1 MPDKKLVLA
10 YSGGLDTS
18 VAIRW
23 LEGLGWDVI
32 AFTVEL
38 GEKKDLDAIQA
49 RALKTG
55 ASAAY
60 VADGRVPFL
69 RLFVWPSL
77 QAGAVYEKEYPL
89 ATALGRPLI
98 AAMMVEVAR
107 REGAA
112 AIAHGC
118 TGKGNDQVRFDVTTA
133 ALAPDLE
140 VVAPGREW
148 GMNRDDE
155 IEYAARHGIEVPAT
169 VRSPYST
176 DENLWGRSIE
186 AGVLEDPWAEP
197 PRDVYSWTRDPRDC
211 PDEPAYLEIG
221 FKHGLPVSLD
231 GKPVEPL
238 QLVTELNRVGGENG
252 VGRIDHLEN
261 RLIGIKSREIYEAP
275 AAVLLLQAHQAL
287 EDITLPKEV
296 ARFKDTVA
304 QQWAQM
310 VYDGLWFSPL
320 RDALYA
326 FVAETQRHVTG
337 DVRLKLYKGA
347 SQVVGRKGP
356 HQLYQLSLAT
366 YGKGDVFDQSAA
378 AGFIQ
383 LGGIGVR
390 TSAEVPRHLHSR
402 GLRRVKRELDSGE
415 FDFKE
420 TDEDMHTAI
429 ERRLTELTPA
439 GASLHA
445 GRSRNAQVALD
456 LRLYCRAAASVLVS
470 SIAEAVDALAAK
482 ARTHAGWVMPG
493 YTHLQRAQPVTVG
506 HHLLAHAEPLLRDA
520 ERVRRA
526 HDAAGDVP
534 LRAGALPAPPLPPP

>member
-1 MPDKKLVLA
+1 MSKKVVLA

-23 LEGLGWDVI
+23 LKDKGWDVI
-32 AFTVEL
+32 AFTVDL

-60 VADGRVPFL
+60 VADGREPFL
-69 RLFVWPSL
+69 ELFVWPSL

-98 AAMMVEVAR
+98 AAMLVQVAR
-107 REGAA
+107 REGAS

-118 TGKGNDQVRFDVTTA
+118 TGKGNDQVRFDVATA
-133 ALAPDLE
+133 ALAPELQ
-140 VVAPGREW
+140 VVAPVREW

-155 IEYAARHGIEVPAT
+155 IEYAAKHGIEVPAT

-197 PRDVYSWTRDPRDC
+197 PADVYAWTEDPRRC
-211 PDEPAYLEIG
+211 PDEPAYVEVG
-221 FKHGLPVSLD
+221 FKRGVPISLD
-231 GKPVEPL
+231 GKAIPPVE
-238 QLVTELNRVGGENG
+238 LVGALNRVGGENG

-296 ARFKDTVA
+296 ARFKDLVS

-326 FVAETQRHVTG
+326 FVAETQEHVTG
-337 DVRLKLYKGA
+337 EVRLKLFKG
-347 SQVVGRKGP
+347 SSNVVGRKSP
-356 HQLYQLSLAT
+356 SQLYQLSLAT
-366 YGKGDVFDQSAA
+366 YGKGDAFDQSAA
-378 AGFIQ
+378 AGFIK
-383 LGGIGVR
+383 LWGLGVR
-390 TSAEVPRHLHSR
+390 TASQVQGRLHDR
-402 GLRRVKRELDSGE
+402 ELGNLLGDVKR
-415 FDFKE
+415 
-420 TDEDMHTAI
+420 
-429 ERRLTELTPA
+429 
-439 GASLHA
+439 
-445 GRSRNAQVALD
+445 
-456 LRLYCRAAASVLVS
+456 
-470 SIAEAVDALAAK
+470 LA
-482 ARTHAGWVMPG
+482 P
-493 YTHLQRAQPVTVG
+493 
-506 HHLLAHAEPLLRDA
+506 
-520 ERVRRA
+520 
-526 HDAAGDVP
+526 
-534 LRAGALPAPPLPPP
+534 

>member
-1 MPDKKLVLA
+1 MNKKVVLA

-23 LEGLGWDVI
+23 LKDQGWDVV
-32 AFTVEL
+32 AFTVDL
-38 GEKKDLDAIQA
+38 GEKKDLDAVQA

-60 VADGRVPFL
+60 VADGREQFL
-69 RLFVWPSL
+69 QLFVWPSL

-98 AAMMVEVAR
+98 AAMLVQVAR

-118 TGKGNDQVRFDVTTA
+118 TGKGNDQVRFDVATA
-133 ALAPDLE
+133 ALAPELQ
-140 VVAPGREW
+140 VVAPVREW
-148 GMNRDDE
+148 SMNRDDE
-155 IEYAARHGIEVPAT
+155 IEYAAKHGIEVPAT

-197 PRDVYSWTRDPRDC
+197 PADVYAWTQDARRC
-211 PDEPAYLEIG
+211 PDEPTYVEVG
-221 FKHGLPVSLD
+221 FKHGIPVSLD
-231 GKPVEPL
+231 GKATPPVE
-238 QLVTELNRVGGENG
+238 LVGALNRLGGDNG

-296 ARFKDTVA
+296 ARFKDLVS

-326 FVAETQRHVTG
+326 FVAETQEHVTG
-337 DVRLKLYKGA
+337 DVRLKLFKG
-347 SQVVGRKGP
+347 SSSVVGRKSP
-356 HQLYQLSLAT
+356 SQLYQLSLAT
-366 YGKGDVFDQSAA
+366 YGKGDAFDQSAA
-378 AGFIQ
+378 AGFIK
-383 LGGIGVR
+383 LWGLGVR
-390 TSAEVPRHLHSR
+390 TASQVQGRLHGR
-402 GLRRVKRELDSGE
+402 ELGDLLGDVKR
-415 FDFKE
+415 
-420 TDEDMHTAI
+420 
-429 ERRLTELTPA
+429 LTP
-439 GASLHA
+439 
-445 GRSRNAQVALD
+445 
-456 LRLYCRAAASVLVS
+456 
-470 SIAEAVDALAAK
+470 
-482 ARTHAGWVMPG
+482 
-493 YTHLQRAQPVTVG
+493 
-506 HHLLAHAEPLLRDA
+506 
-520 ERVRRA
+520 
-526 HDAAGDVP
+526 
-534 LRAGALPAPPLPPP
+534 

>member
-1 MPDKKLVLA
+1 MTKKLVLA

-23 LEGLGWDVI
+23 LKEKGWDVI
-32 AFTVEL
+32 AFTVDL

-60 VADGRVPFL
+60 VADGRIPFL
-69 RLFVWPSL
+69 ELFVWPSL

-107 REGAA
+107 REGAS

-133 ALAPDLE
+133 ALAPDLQ
-140 VVAPGREW
+140 VIAPVREW

-155 IEYAARHGIEVPAT
+155 IEYANKHGIEAPAT

-197 PRDVYSWTRDPRDC
+197 PADVYAWTRDPRQC
-211 PDEPAYLEIG
+211 PDEPTYVEVG

-231 GKPVEPL
+231 GKAIGPL
-238 QLVTELNRVGGENG
+238 ELVTTLNRVGGENG

-296 ARFKDTVA
+296 ARFKDLVA

-320 RDALYA
+320 RDALNA
-326 FVAETQRHVTG
+326 FVAETQVHVTG
-337 DVRLKLYKGA
+337 EVRIKLFKG
-347 SQVVGRKGP
+347 SSHVVGRKGP
-356 HQLYQLSLAT
+356 QQLYQLSLAT
-366 YGKGDVFDQSAA
+366 YGHGDVFDQSAA
-378 AGFIQ
+378 EGFIK
-383 LGGIGVR
+383 LWGMGVR
-390 TSAEVPRHLHSR
+390 TSAQVQGRLHARQLGNLLGDVKRLTAPPPR
-402 GLRRVKRELDSGE
+402 LRRTSPASGE
-415 FDFKE
+415 D
-420 TDEDMHTAI
+420 
-429 ERRLTELTPA
+429 
-439 GASLHA
+439 
-445 GRSRNAQVALD
+445 
-456 LRLYCRAAASVLVS
+456 
-470 SIAEAVDALAAK
+470 K
-482 ARTHAGWVMPG
+482 AHR
-493 YTHLQRAQPVTVG
+493 
-506 HHLLAHAEPLLRDA
+506 
-520 ERVRRA
+520 
-526 HDAAGDVP
+526 
-534 LRAGALPAPPLPPP
+534 

>member
-1 MPDKKLVLA
+1 MSKKVVLA

-23 LEGLGWDVI
+23 LKDQGWDVV
-32 AFTVEL
+32 AFTVDL

-60 VADGRVPFL
+60 VADGREPFL
-69 RLFVWPSL
+69 QLFVWPSL

-98 AAMMVEVAR
+98 AAMLVQVAR
-107 REGAA
+107 REGAS

-118 TGKGNDQVRFDVTTA
+118 TGKGNDQVRFDVATA
-133 ALAPDLE
+133 ALAPELQ
-140 VVAPGREW
+140 VVAPVREW

-155 IEYAARHGIEVPAT
+155 IEYAAKHGIEVPAT

-197 PRDVYSWTRDPRDC
+197 PADVYSWTQDPRRC
-211 PDEPAYLEIG
+211 PDEPAYVEVG
-221 FKHGLPVSLD
+221 FKHGVPVALD
-231 GKPVEPL
+231 GRPMPPVD
-238 QLVTELNRVGGENG
+238 LVGALNRIGGENG

-296 ARFKDTVA
+296 ARFKDLVS

-326 FVAETQRHVTG
+326 FVAETQEHVTG
-337 DVRLKLYKGA
+337 DVRLKLFKG
-347 SQVVGRKGP
+347 SSSVVGRKSP
-356 HQLYQLSLAT
+356 SQLYQLALAT
-366 YGKGDVFDQSAA
+366 YGKGDAFDQSAA
-378 AGFIQ
+378 AGFIK
-383 LGGIGVR
+383 LWGLGVR
-390 TSAEVPRHLHSR
+390 TASQVQGRLHGR
-402 GLRRVKRELDSGE
+402 ELGDLLGDVKR
-415 FDFKE
+415 
-420 TDEDMHTAI
+420 
-429 ERRLTELTPA
+429 
-439 GASLHA
+439 
-445 GRSRNAQVALD
+445 
-456 LRLYCRAAASVLVS
+456 
-470 SIAEAVDALAAK
+470 LA
-482 ARTHAGWVMPG
+482 P
-493 YTHLQRAQPVTVG
+493 
-506 HHLLAHAEPLLRDA
+506 
-520 ERVRRA
+520 
-526 HDAAGDVP
+526 
-534 LRAGALPAPPLPPP
+534 